1 MLIYKTLR
9 WFVLAGLIIT
19 LGLFFQTPKR
29 LNPKPPSLAVVA
41 KNANSFQ
48 TKLGELQ
55 QAHEQGQAGSE
66 IRLTSDEVGAAL
78 TMANQQP
85 RAAQPVAQAAPS
97 PDSSSNLNEATN
109 LTPEQVGVKD
119 PQVTFDGNEVK
130 GQFSANVYGKDMFV
144 TLSGHLGTKDG
155 YVTFDPTG
163 FKIGDMPV
171 PVSLV
176 QAQLDK
182 KFQEPETRDKMKLPD
197 YISDLRIENGQL
209 VIVPK

>member
-9 WFVLAGLIIT
+9 WFVLGGLIIT
-19 LGLFFQTPKR
+19 FGLFFQTPKR
-29 LNPKPPSLAVVA
+29 LNPKPPSLVVVA
-41 KNANSFQ
+41 RNANSFQ
-48 TKLGELQ
+48 TKLGELE

-66 IRLTSDEVGAAL
+66 VRLTSDEVSAAL

-85 RAAQPVAQAAPS
+85 RAAQPATQDAS
-97 PDSSSNLNEATN
+97 TPDSNSNLNGATN
-109 LTPEQVGVKD
+109 LTSEQVAVKD
-119 PQVTFDGNEVK
+119 PQVTFEGNEVK
-130 GQFSANVYGKDMFV
+130 GQFSANVYGRDMFV
-144 TLSGHLGTKDG
+144 TLSGHLRTKDG

-182 KFQEPETRDKMKLPD
+182 KFQEPETREKMKLPD
-197 YISDLRIENGQL
+197 FVSDLRIENGQL
-209 VIVPK
+209 VITEK